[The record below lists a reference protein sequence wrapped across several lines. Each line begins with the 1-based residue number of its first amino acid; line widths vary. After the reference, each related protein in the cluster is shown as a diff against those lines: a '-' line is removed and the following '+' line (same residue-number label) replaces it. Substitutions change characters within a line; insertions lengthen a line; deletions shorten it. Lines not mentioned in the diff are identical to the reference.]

1 MCPTCKNLLETK
13 RKTWELHPLIVDAM
27 MQKKPQ
33 HKSQK
38 DFLEDLVVIGLNNWV
53 ASLTLPPLQSPHHHP
68 TAKEERIGREKEG
81 LNESVANVHKGRKGE
96 GKETATK
103 RFNFVVP
110 EFLEWCKGDLTT
122 YWKEGKT
129 GKKSRHAAK
138 LLFSE
143 VEKIAANYSKSIALE
158 QIALATAN
166 GWESVTLKNYERYG
180 LSPAI
185 SKQKQEEEN
194 YHPSRQVFKAADF
207 YGDQGPSTNPVMQS
221 LING

>member
-1 MCPTCKNLLETK
+1 
-13 RKTWELHPLIVDAM
+13 M
-27 MQKKPQ
+27 MSKKPE

-68 TAKEERIGREKEG
+68 TINEERIEREREG
-81 LNESVANVHKGRKGE
+81 LNESEANVHKGRE
-96 GKETATK
+96 RERKETKTK
-103 RFNFVVP
+103 RFNFAVP
-110 EFLEWCKGDLTT
+110 KFLDWCEGDLTT

-129 GKKSRHAAK
+129 GKKSQHAAK

-143 VEKIAANYSKSIALE
+143 VEKIAANYSQAIALE

-166 GWESVTLKNYERYG
+166 CWESITLKNYERFG
-180 LSPAI
+180 LSPTV
-185 SKQKQEEEN
+185 SKQKKEDDN
-194 YHPSRQVFKAADF
+194 LHPSRQVYKASDF
-207 YGDQGPSTNPVMQS
+207 YGDQGPSSNPVMQS

>member
-1 MCPTCKNLLETK
+1 LETK

-27 MQKKPQ
+27 MSKKPQ

-68 TAKEERIGREKEG
+68 TINGERIERDREG
-81 LNESVANVHKGRKGE
+81 LNESGANVHKGRE
-96 GKETATK
+96 RERKETTTK

-110 EFLEWCKGDLTT
+110 PFLDWCQGDLTT

-129 GKKSRHAAK
+129 GKKTQHAAK
-138 LLFSE
+138 LLFVE
-143 VEKIAANYSKSIALE
+143 VEKIASNYSQSIALE

-166 GWESVTLKNYERYG
+166 GWESITLKNYERFG
-180 LSPAI
+180 LAPNV
-185 SKQKQEEEN
+185 SKQTKEPESL
-194 YHPSRQVFKAADF
+194 HPAYKVFKAPET
-207 YGDQGPSTNPVMQS
+207 GPTTNPVMQS
-221 LING
+221 LLNG